1 MLVKTTKL
9 LQFNFFKNFPKFA
22 CQLSFQRNISSI
34 TKQNNQ
40 KQNFNLINNNS
51 ILNRTSIEDLQQEGF
66 PFWQMK
72 LAVENAINEN
82 LEKGKFFH
90 AQNVWKMFVDN
101 TQSTFGI
108 LSLIEFSLQN
118 FEGYKLRQNIASLW
132 HESKTLLSASD
143 FIAYLV
149 IAMMKTGYIE
159 EANIFAKKFTIFGT
173 SFILPFKEAVEK
185 EKFSLLLENVF
196 FSVPELTKELKAKRK
211 AEMIERKLK
220 NAEKLENERLDD
232 EKLEEMIEENEERKV
247 FKIVEQER
255 KPPFIFQNLIWIW
268 APPRKINNSQKDV
281 LIRPNKPRKQR
292 IHKVNLK
299 SLEKFCIE
307 FIELWQLKAVQNSDF
322 YALECCHSFIKRNG
336 LSNTLSTQT
345 SRQEGLNNPIN
356 NKQLV
361 FN

>member
-1 MLVKTTKL
+1 MLVKSTKL
-9 LQFNFFKNFPKFA
+9 WQFYFFNNFFPKK
-22 CQLSFQRNISSI
+22 LSFQRNISSI
-34 TKQNNQ
+34 IKQQNTE
-40 KQNFNLINNNS
+40 KQNFNLINNS

-82 LEKGKFFH
+82 LENGNQK
-90 AQNVWKMFVDN
+90 
-101 TQSTFGI
+101 
-108 LSLIEFSLQN
+108 
-118 FEGYKLRQNIASLW
+118 ASLW

-143 FIAYLV
+143 FIAYLI
-149 IAMMKTGYIE
+149 IAMMRTGYIE

-173 SFILPFKEAVEK
+173 SFIIPFREAIEK
-185 EKFSLLLENVF
+185 EKNCLEFFNQFSLFLENVF
-196 FSVPELTKELKAKRK
+196 FSVPELTKELKARRK

-220 NAEKLENERLDD
+220 NAEKLENEKLDD
-232 EKLEEMIEENEERKV
+232 EKLEEMIEENDEKQV

-255 KPPFIFQNLIWIW
+255 KPPFIFRNLIWIW
-268 APPRKINNSQKDV
+268 APPRKMDNSQKDV

-307 FIELWQLKAVQNSDF
+307 FVELWQLKAVQNSDF
-322 YALECCHSFIKRNG
+322 YALGSCHSFIKRNG
-336 LSNTLSTQT
+336 LSNTLLSQT
-345 SRQEGLNNPIN
+345 SKQEGLNNTIN
-356 NKQLV
+356 NKTLV